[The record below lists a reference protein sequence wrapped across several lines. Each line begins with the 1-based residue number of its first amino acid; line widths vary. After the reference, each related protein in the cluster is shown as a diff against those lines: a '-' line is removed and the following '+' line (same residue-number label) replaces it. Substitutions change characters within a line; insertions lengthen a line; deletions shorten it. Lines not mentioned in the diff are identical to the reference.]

1 MTQEALHN
9 KRLNSLKSKNS
20 LKMRSSISNANIL
33 FNRRP
38 EVKAV
43 ALRDNDTSYTI
54 VKRGDLYTSGTSRTA
69 GTAST
74 SGASRTAESVGD
86 PNTLLQLL
94 LFSSIIPS
102 TTSTTSTTPS
112 IQFIQTPQTSRNS
125 LPSILEL
132 RDSIARNIIRNDE
145 QVFAEFV
152 NRTLINHQSQ
162 PTPLALNILNNLEE
176 VSASSLENAIGEKCS
191 ICLEEFNSE
200 DTLISLHCGH
210 MYHNNCLRQWFTEKN
225 TCPQCRAV
233 PRISSSR
240 SEN

>member
-54 VKRGDLYTSGTSRTA
+54 VKRGDLYTSV
-69 GTAST
+69 
-74 SGASRTAESVGD
+74 ASRTVESVGD
-86 PNTLLQLL
+86 PTTLLQLL
-94 LFSSIIPS
+94 LFSSTIPS
-102 TTSTTSTTPS
+102 TTFSTPS
-112 IQFIQTPQTSRNS
+112 IQPPRTSRNPRTP
-125 LPSILEL
+125 LPSIFEL
-132 RDSIARNIIRNDE
+132 RDSIARNIIGNDD
-145 QVFAEFV
+145 QAFAEFV
-152 NRTLINHQSQ
+152 NRTLVNHQSQ

-176 VSASSLENAIGEKCS
+176 VPASSLENAIGEKCS

-240 SEN
+240 PEN